1 MNIRLVLSRSLVV
14 GAIAFA
20 CLGATRWHTHSP
32 VSLALEST
40 SVGFLLA
47 GAIGRIWCSVHIAGR
62 KNALVVAQGP
72 YSVCR
77 NPLYFFSMFA
87 FMGAGLAFEP
97 FTVFAIFAAVFFAT
111 HWPTILGEER
121 YLRSVFGAD
130 HDAYCARVPRFSQAL
145 AVRGAADADGRHAC
159 VHEVAARVGADPACV
174 RRRAGRGAR
183 ARGGRA
189 AVLLSRAVAA
199 TSRGRQRV
207 LPRHS
212 KPAWTP
218 ASP

>member
-1 MNIRLVLSRSLVV
+1 MQGHEEHPMNIRLVLSRCLVV

-87 FMGAGLAFEP
+87 FMGAGLAFES
-97 FTVFAIFAAVFFAT
+97 FTAFAIFAAVFFAT
-111 HWPTILGEER
+111 HWPTILSEER
-121 YLRSVFGAD
+121 FLRESFGAD
-130 HDAYCARVPRFSQAL
+130 YDAYCARVPRFLPKPSLYQAPPTLTVDTHVFTKSLRESGLIPL
-145 AVRGAADADGRHAC
+145 AFVGGQAVVLA
-159 VHEVAARVGADPACV
+159 HE
-174 RRRAGRGAR
+174 AG
-183 ARGGRA
+183 
-189 AVLLSRAVAA
+189 
-199 TSRGRQRV
+199 V
-207 LPRHS
+207 LPS
-212 KPAWTP
+212 FFTMW
-218 ASP
+218 